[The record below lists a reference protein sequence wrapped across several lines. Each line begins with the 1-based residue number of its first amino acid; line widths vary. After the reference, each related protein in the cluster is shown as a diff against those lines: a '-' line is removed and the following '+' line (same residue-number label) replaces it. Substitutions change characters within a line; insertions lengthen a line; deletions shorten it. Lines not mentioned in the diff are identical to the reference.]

1 MARYIGRRLIQLIP
15 ILFGVSL
22 ITFLLV
28 RLIPGDPA
36 ISMLGSR
43 ATPDLVARIHRQFG
57 LNLPIWEQYLHYMN
71 GVFHAN
77 FGISIFY
84 EQAVW
89 PLVVSRVPLTLELLA
104 YSAVMALAIAIPLA
118 SLAAVRRGG
127 VVDHGIR
134 LSATTALGIPSF
146 WLGILLILLLG
157 VRVRI
162 FPVAGEGSGVIG
174 RIYYLTLP
182 ALTAGLAIAPIL
194 LRTLRSSLI
203 EVLRA
208 EYVSTARAVGLPR
221 RTVFRSYILRN
232 SIMPCLT
239 VLNVNIGWLIGTVIV
254 VEDIFALP
262 GLGSL
267 LVSSIS
273 TRDYSII
280 QLATL
285 LFALLVIATN
295 LGTDILYGVI
305 DPRISLAR
313 RPA

>member
-1 MARYIGRRLIQLIP
+1 MARYFARRLLQLIP

-43 ATPDLVARIHRQFG
+43 ATPALVARIHRQFG
-57 LNLPIWEQYLHYMN
+57 LNLPIWEQYLHYMD

-89 PLVVSRVPLTLELLA
+89 PLVVSRIPLTLELLA
-104 YSAVMALAIAIPLA
+104 YSAVIALAIAIPLA
-118 SLAAVRRGG
+118 SLAAARRGR

-157 VRVRI
+157 VRVPI
-162 FPVAGEGSGVIG
+162 FPVAGAGSGID
-174 RIYYLTLP
+174 RLYYLTLP
-182 ALTAGLAIAPIL
+182 ALTAGLAMAPIL

-208 EYVSTARAVGLPR
+208 DYVSTARAAGLPR

-232 SIMPCLT
+232 SILPCLT

-254 VEDIFALP
+254 VEDVFGLP

-285 LFALLVIATN
+285 FFALFVIATN
-295 LGTDILYGVI
+295 LGTDLLYGAI

>member
-1 MARYIGRRLIQLIP
+1 MARYFYQRLLQLIP

-36 ISMLGSR
+36 ITMLGSR
-43 ATPDLVARIHRQFG
+43 ATPALVARIHRQFG
-57 LNLPIWEQYLHYMN
+57 LNLPIWEQYLHYMD

-84 EQAVW
+84 EQPVW
-89 PLVVSRVPLTLELLA
+89 SLVISRVPLTLELLA
-104 YSAVMALAIAIPLA
+104 YSAVVALAIALPLA
-118 SLAAVRRGG
+118 SVAATRRGG
-127 VVDHGIR
+127 PVDHGIR

-146 WLGILLILLLG
+146 WLGVLLILLLG
-157 VRVRI
+157 VRVRV
-162 FPVAGEGSGVIG
+162 FPVSGAGTGAG
-174 RIYYLTLP
+174 RLYHLALP
-182 ALTAGLAIAPIL
+182 AITAGLAIAPIL

-208 EYVSTARAVGLPR
+208 EFVSTARAVGLPGGAI
-221 RTVFRSYILRN
+221 FRSYILRN
-232 SIMPCLT
+232 SILPCVT

-254 VEDIFALP
+254 VENVFGLP

-285 LFALLVIATN
+285 VFAVVVIATN
-295 LGTDILYGVI
+295 LATDFLYGVV
-305 DPRISLAR
+305 DPRISLQRKMA
-313 RPA
+313 

>member
-1 MARYIGRRLIQLIP
+1 MARYFGRRLIQLIP
-15 ILFGVSL
+15 ILFGVSVV
-22 ITFLLV
+22 TFLLV

-43 ATPDLVARIHRQFG
+43 ATPALIARIHRQFG
-57 LNLPIWEQYLHYMN
+57 LNLPIWQQYLHYMD

-84 EQAVW
+84 EQSVW
-89 PLVVSRVPLTLELLA
+89 PLVVSRIPLTLELLV
-104 YSAVMALAIAIPLA
+104 YSAVIALAIAVPLA
-118 SLAAVRRGG
+118 SIAAARRGG
-127 VVDHGIR
+127 AVDHGIR
-134 LSATTALGIPSF
+134 LSATTALGVPSF

-162 FPVAGEGSGVIG
+162 FPVGGAGTGVAD
-174 RIYYLTLP
+174 RLYSLTLP
-182 ALTAGLAIAPIL
+182 ALTAVLAITPIL

-208 EYVSTARAVGLPR
+208 DFVSTARAVGLPR

-232 SIMPCLT
+232 SILPCLT

-254 VEDIFALP
+254 VEDVFGLP

-285 LFALLVIATN
+285 FFAFFVIAAN
-295 LGTDILYGVI
+295 LVMDLLYGVV

-313 RPA
+313 KAA